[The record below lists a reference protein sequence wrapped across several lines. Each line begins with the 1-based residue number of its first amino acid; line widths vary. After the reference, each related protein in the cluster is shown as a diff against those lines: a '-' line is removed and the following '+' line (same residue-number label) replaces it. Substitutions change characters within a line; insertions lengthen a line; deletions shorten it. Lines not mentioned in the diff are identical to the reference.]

1 MLCLILVSVL
11 LHGLFQG
18 CTTHGLSGI
27 VEQKLQ
33 LHIQANNPER
43 YKIQVPKNGVFSIP
57 SNGILTISYST
68 KLRSREVRVLGD
80 AVLMNHS
87 SFDVTHFLIL
97 KDSKTIRKVKTEELF
112 TLEKDAEGYSVL
124 KLD

>member
-1 MLCLILVSVL
+1 MN
-11 LHGLFQG
+11 
-18 CTTHGLSGI
+18 GI

-43 YKIQVPKNGVFSIP
+43 YKIRVPKNGVFSIP
-57 SNGILTISYST
+57 PDGILTISYST
-68 KLRSREVRVLGD
+68 KLRSREIRVLGD

-87 SFDVTHFLIL
+87 SFDVNHFLVL
-97 KDSKTIRKVKTEELF
+97 KDSKTIRKIRTEELF
-112 TLEKDAEGYSVL
+112 SLEKDTQGYSVL